1 MAITPKLEII
11 TIKEIKYITID
22 SLLTYLEHRKK
33 LITDKQME
41 KVSLGMKGQYLLL
54 NDLIEMIK

>member
-11 TIKEIKYITID
+11 KIKNINYITVD
-22 SLLTYLEHRKK
+22 SLLIHLEHRKK
-33 LITDKQME
+33 LITDKELE
-41 KVSLGMKGQYLLL
+41 KVSVGMKGQYLLL